1 MRDRHGIERPSAGD
15 IDGHAIQMHSL
26 SMATELMEDLL
37 DELKVLSIT
46 DPSLSRDLMHEGPAL
61 SEQLAELRRIL
72 AALPGDSNHADVCER
87 AVAILGPVS
96 QRLEALARGFEAR
109 QS

>member
-1 MRDRHGIERPSAGD
+1 MRDRDGIRCPSAGD

-26 SMATELMEDLL
+26 CMATELMEDLL
-37 DELKVLSIT
+37 DELEVLSIT
-46 DPSLSRDLMHEGPAL
+46 DPSLSRDLMLEGPAI

-72 AALPGDSNHADVCER
+72 PLLPGGSNRADVER

-96 QRLEALARGFEAR
+96 RRLEALAQGYEAR